1 MFQTIYSPTQVWWP
15 LLALSLEWW
24 LGIVLLLGLSLVYRP
39 TILLLQPTGDHL
51 LQATIL
57 AQIGNPLFLVPL
69 LMLATTLSVAFLVAG
84 QASPPVHQRRWWSRL
99 LIAAMQ
105 IAQPVERAH
114 ARYSMRF
121 RTISIPDALHELRES
136 WEARARNL
144 LGRGELAL
152 WSETGVDRR
161 AVLERLLALAAEHS
175 WFVRVDPGWS
185 ALDVRFYG
193 DRWCKADLL
202 SVTEDHGAGRKL
214 TRLRS
219 RIQPTLYH
227 NALLLLLG
235 YLLTLVTLFDGRWAP
250 ALVPLLAAAAWR
262 LAASRRRLRR
272 TVNASV
278 LAVAEQL
285 GLTVLGAVDAGAA
298 RRGAVALP
306 AKEARHP
313 AAGPPALANG
323 AVVSSPRARLGL

>member
-1 MFQTIYSPTQVWWP
+1 M
-15 LLALSLEWW
+15 LALTF
-24 LGIVLLLGLSLVYRP
+24 G
-39 TILLLQPTGDHL
+39 
-51 LQATIL
+51 
-57 AQIGNPLFLVPL
+57 
-69 LMLATTLSVAFLVAG
+69 VAYLVAG

-99 LIAAMQ
+99 LIAAMHV
-105 IAQPVERAH
+105 AQPVERAH

-121 RTISIPDALHELRES
+121 RTISIPDALHELRAA
-136 WEARARNL
+136 WEARARRL
-144 LGRGELAL
+144 LDRKELAL

-161 AVLERLLALAAEHS
+161 ALLERLLALAAEHS

-185 ALDVRFYG
+185 ARDVRFYG

-202 SVTEDHGAGRKL
+202 SVSEDHGGGRRL
-214 TRLRS
+214 TRVRS

-235 YLLTLVTLFDGRWAP
+235 YLLALVTLLDGRWAV
-250 ALVPLLAAAAWR
+250 ALVPLLGAAGWR

-285 GLTVLGAVDAGAA
+285 GLSVLGAPELA
-298 RRGAVALP
+298 RRGA
-306 AKEARHP
+306 
-313 AAGPPALANG
+313 AAPPAPEPRRAPAGAAALAKR
-323 AVVSSPRARLGL
+323 AVAASPRAGLEL